1 MVQPWLGGQPL
12 LETLQIRYWNELR
25 FAFRRRYVPL
35 YYDRELMQKLQR
47 LQQRD
52 MSVEE
57 YRQRMELLMLRA
69 NIRDEPRLTIVRFQS
84 GINIGISDKV
94 GLLNYNYLNDLVQ
107 LCVRVEEQLKRKTS
121 YKKDYSY

>member
-1 MVQPWLGGQPL
+1 
-12 LETLQIRYWNELR
+12 
-25 FAFRRRYVPL
+25 
-35 YYDRELMQKLQR
+35 MQKLQR